1 MEKRTLCWKCASDCD
16 SCGYDVITPKP
27 YKYGEC
33 DFCGSAKGV
42 ERLIGKR
49 GIKHDK

>member
-1 MEKRTLCWKCASDCD
+1 MERRTLCWKYASDYD